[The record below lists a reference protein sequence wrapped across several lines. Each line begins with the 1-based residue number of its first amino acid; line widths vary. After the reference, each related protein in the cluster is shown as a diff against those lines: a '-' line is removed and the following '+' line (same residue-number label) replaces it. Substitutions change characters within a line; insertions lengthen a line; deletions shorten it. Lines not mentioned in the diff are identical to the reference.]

1 MTPATNRLSIDW
13 ANVPSAMEVKAASWA
28 AQARGVEVTNAVTPA
43 LPRPFAPK
51 PFNPVRSVAT
61 RGELAKART
70 IAEKPREE
78 GSTAQYIILADDCPQ
93 PHEIAAA
100 MSLVEKAGVTTAQRH
115 PRGWRVL
122 PEYVRCLRRIGL
134 VDFGSDTLTLHGR
147 LVRKHFAD
155 AGSIKNSTNGA
166 EA

>member
-1 MTPATNRLSIDW
+1 MTPAPNRLSIDW

-28 AQARGVEVTNAVTPA
+28 AKARGDDATKAVVPA
-43 LPRPFAPK
+43 LPRPYAPK
-51 PFNPVRSVAT
+51 PFRPVRSVAT
-61 RGELAKART
+61 SGELAKARA

-100 MSLVEKAGVTTAQRH
+100 MSLEEKAGVTTATRH
-115 PRGWRVL
+115 PHGWRVR
-122 PEYVRCLRRIGL
+122 PEYVRCLRAIGL

-155 AGSIKNSTNGA
+155 INGVT
-166 EA
+166 E